1 MIHFRNQCV
10 TGEGV
15 CPFSGTQCLVLMDIL
30 SPSEKTKVEVIQG
43 DITDY
48 SGVLEA
54 SRGVD
59 VIIHTA
65 SLVDV
70 WHKIPDS
77 LIYSVNINGE
87 TPTGLVRKKS
97 GMARK
102 PHSHP
107 GSHEPEETS
116 CSCGGVSRTSISW
129 WFTNYCMLLRNIKV
143 SGTAVEQRV
152 PEMKTGFNF

>member
-1 MIHFRNQCV
+1 MA
-10 TGEGV
+10 
-15 CPFSGTQCLVLMDIL
+15 IL

-87 TPTGLVRKKS
+87 SPAELSGKMS

-107 GSHEPEETS
+107 GCHRPEETS

-129 WFTNYCMLLRNIKV
+129 WFTFCGTLLRNIK
-143 SGTAVEQRV
+143 GTSVEERV
-152 PEMKTGFNF
+152 PEMKKQFKFQCP

>member
-1 MIHFRNQCV
+1 
-10 TGEGV
+10 
-15 CPFSGTQCLVLMDIL
+15 MDIL
-30 SPSEKTKVEVIQG
+30 SPPEKTKVEVIQG

-77 LIYSVNINGE
+77 LIHSVNINGE
-87 TPTGLVRKKS
+87 TPTGPGRKKIR
-97 GMARK
+97 G
-102 PHSHP
+102 
-107 GSHEPEETS
+107 GEETS
-116 CSCGGVSRTSISW
+116 LASW
-129 WFTNYCMLLRNIKV
+129 MPQTRGNALQLWGSFKDFYQLVVYVLLDAIAQQQ
-143 SGTAVEQRV
+143 S
-152 PEMKTGFNF
+152 

>member
-1 MIHFRNQCV
+1 
-10 TGEGV
+10 
-15 CPFSGTQCLVLMDIL
+15 MDFL
-30 SPSEKTKVEVIQG
+30 TPPPSPAEKTKVEVIQG

-77 LIYSVNINGE
+77 VIYSVNINGE
-87 TPTGLVRKKS
+87 TPTGLVGGKNQGWRGNLARIREATNRRKQAAAVGEFQGLLS
-97 GMARK
+97 AGGLHITGRYCV
-102 PHSHP
+102 
-107 GSHEPEETS
+107 TS
-116 CSCGGVSRTSISW
+116 KLRGQQGLILNVVQSI
-129 WFTNYCMLLRNIKV
+129 
-143 SGTAVEQRV
+143 
-152 PEMKTGFNF
+152 